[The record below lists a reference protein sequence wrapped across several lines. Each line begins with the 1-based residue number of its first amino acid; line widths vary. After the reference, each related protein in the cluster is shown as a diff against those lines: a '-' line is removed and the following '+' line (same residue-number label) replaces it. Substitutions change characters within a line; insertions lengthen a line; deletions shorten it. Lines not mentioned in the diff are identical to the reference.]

1 MYICFQHLPQIP
13 PLKKTVICHLSST
26 LPHPP
31 ARKTSPIIWNF
42 QKFFIYL
49 HRDYKTKVRM
59 SEEKRAKIISMIRD
73 TIREAEP
80 TAQIILYGSRA
91 RGDAREDSDWDVL
104 AIVDKPRLTLEE
116 RGNIQYPI
124 WDKGLDMGE
133 EINVFP
139 YTKKQ
144 WDQAPPSL
152 FKYNVL
158 KEGINL

>member
-1 MYICFQHLPQIP
+1 
-13 PLKKTVICHLSST
+13 
-26 LPHPP
+26 
-31 ARKTSPIIWNF
+31 
-42 QKFFIYL
+42 
-49 HRDYKTKVRM
+49 M

-80 TAQIILYGSRA
+80 NAQIILYGSRA

-104 AIVDKPRLTLEE
+104 AIVDKPRLTLED

-144 WDQAPPSL
+144 WDIFSNRGTIPNALSSPR
-152 FKYNVL
+152 VL
-158 KEGINL
+158 NDGLSI